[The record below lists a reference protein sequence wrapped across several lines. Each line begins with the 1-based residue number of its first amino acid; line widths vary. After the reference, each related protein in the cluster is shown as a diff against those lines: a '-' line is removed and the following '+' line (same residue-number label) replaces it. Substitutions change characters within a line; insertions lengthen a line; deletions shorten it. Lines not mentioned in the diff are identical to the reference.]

1 MRLSSALNTT
11 TKQTT
16 GGYVEPPSL
25 DLFSTSPTDLCF
37 SPSELAKVCANN
49 APYFA
54 YSVTPKKWAIV
65 QGCCNDWNCPR
76 CGILRAKQEYGRIVE
91 GCRVLSRHNILYFIT
106 ITCKGKELSKSR
118 AENGYAEWTESFLDA
133 CYQRCKRSGG
143 QWDYVHV
150 TERQKRGHPHGHIL
164 TTFCP
169 GDLRDGH
176 VQKWITDHEGNR
188 RMEQVTALRSEW
200 VSKAVIR
207 AGLGDQY
214 DISFVG
220 TVEGA
225 SRYVAKYLF
234 KPTIFT
240 DKWPKG
246 WKRVRYS
253 QTFPKLPEKKSDAML
268 LLSASD
274 WRELARKA
282 VIVKVKN
289 LADYNTAKF
298 HLKGSDTIVDL
309 VSVD

>member
-1 MRLSSALNTT
+1 MSVE
-11 TKQTT
+11 
-16 GGYVEPPSL
+16 YVHSL

-37 SPSELAKVCANN
+37 SPSEMPKTCANN

-54 YSVTPKKWAIV
+54 YKLTEKKWAIV
-65 QGCCNDWNCPR
+65 QGCCNDWACPK
-76 CGILRAKQEYGRIVE
+76 CGETRARQEYGRIVE
-91 GCRVLSRHNILYFIT
+91 GCRALAKHNIIYFIT

-133 CYQRCKRSGG
+133 CYQRCKRSGY

-169 GDLRDGH
+169 GDLYGA
-176 VQKWITDHEGNR
+176 VKKKWETDSTGKR
-188 RMEQVTALRSEW
+188 RYVEKPVLRSDWLERN
-200 VSKAVIR
+200 AIR
-207 AGLGDQY
+207 SGLGKEY

-253 QTFPKLPEKKSDAML
+253 QSFPKLPEKKSDALL

-274 WRELARKA
+274 WDDLARRA
-282 VIVKVKN
+282 VIVIAKN
-289 LADYNTAKF
+289 TVDYATASHF
-298 HLKGSDTIVDL
+298 LRGHDTIVDL
-309 VSVD
+309 KENRQTVN